1 MSHVFEA
8 LKRAE
13 EERNGGALPELTA
26 MGSFSTEV
34 MHDVQVDLGWLDDVE
49 QVDPKPRPEHR
60 MVALVDGDGLGA
72 EKFRLLRAR
81 LRHLQEK
88 NQIRR
93 VIVTSGVPN
102 DGKTLVSANLAVSLA
117 RHKVQR
123 VLLLEG
129 DLRKPNA
136 AAQFGVDGLRGIT
149 EWSRESEP
157 LSRFVYRMGDSGVY
171 LLPAGKPTIDA
182 LKVLNSARFTEELAK
197 ISGSFD
203 WVIIDTPP
211 LFPVA
216 DVHFWSKHADGMLLV
231 VRKGNTSKKLL
242 EKGLK
247 SLDNT
252 NVLGVVLNDIPSV
265 ESSYYE
271 DYYTHNSKK
280 S

>member
-13 EERNGGALPELTA
+13 EERNGAELPELAA
-26 MGSFSTEV
+26 MGSFSTQV
-34 MHDVQVDLGWLDDVE
+34 MHDVQGDAAWLEEVKQLE
-49 QVDPKPRPEHR
+49 PKPRPENR
-60 MVALVDGDGLGA
+60 LVALTDGDSLGA

-81 LRHLQEK
+81 LRHLQET
-88 NQIRR
+88 NHVRR

-102 DGKTLVSANLAVSLA
+102 DGKTMVSANLAASLA
-117 RHKVQR
+117 RHNVQK

-136 AAQFGVDGLRGIT
+136 ATQFGLQGLDGIT
-149 EWSRESEP
+149 EWSDGTLP
-157 LSRFVYRMGDSGVY
+157 LSHFVYRMGESGAF
-171 LLPAGKPTIDA
+171 LLPAGKPSMDA
-182 LKVLNSARFTEELAK
+182 LKILNSPRFTEELNQ
-197 ISGSFD
+197 ISAAFD

-231 VRKGNTSKKLL
+231 VRRGNTSTKLL

-247 SLDNT
+247 SLDNM
-252 NVLGVVLNDIPSV
+252 NVLGVVLNDVPAV

-271 DYYTHNSKK
+271 DYYSRSSKK
-280 S
+280 K

>member
-13 EERNGGALPELTA
+13 EERNGGALPELAA

-34 MHDVQVDLGWLDDVE
+34 LSDVHGDASWLEEVKHVE
-49 QVDPKPRPEHR
+49 PKPRPEHR
-60 MVALVDGDGLGA
+60 LVALTDGESLGA

-88 NQIRR
+88 NHIRR

-102 DGKTLVSANLAVSLA
+102 DGKTLVSANLAASLA
-117 RHKVQR
+117 RHNVQK

-136 AAQFGVDGLRGIT
+136 ASQYGLDGLRGIT
-149 EWSRESEP
+149 EWADETLP
-157 LSRFVYRMGDSGVY
+157 LNHFIYRMGESGVFI
-171 LLPAGKPTIDA
+171 LPSGRPSSDA
-182 LKVLNSARFTEELAK
+182 LKILNSARFTEELNR
-197 ISGSFD
+197 ISAAFD

-231 VRKGNTSKKLL
+231 VRRGNTSRKLL

-247 SLDNT
+247 SLDNA
-252 NVLGVVLNDIPSV
+252 NVLGVVLNDMPAV

-271 DYYTHNSKK
+271 DYYSRDKE
-280 S
+280 